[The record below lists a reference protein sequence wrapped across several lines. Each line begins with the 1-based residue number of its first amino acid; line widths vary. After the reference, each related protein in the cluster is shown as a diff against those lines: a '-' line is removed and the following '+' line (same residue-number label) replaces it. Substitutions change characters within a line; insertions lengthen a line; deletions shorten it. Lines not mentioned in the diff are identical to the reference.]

1 MRRFTQ
7 GFYGYAVALF
17 VCLAGAGLFLLVTPQ
32 SREEH
37 IPRLDYSITVANFG
51 HAVPYGVWAPQA
63 DPANWVPNSNRIADG
78 ENGAKVLYLGYAT
91 AARQHAMFVQSDERP
106 AAGFAS
112 RMANTD
118 KAMRHPAGRG
128 RRVGAALQG
137 GQEPAL
143 AGTCAARRDARH
155 HRDGGLDGAGRA
167 GGPPPATAPGLN
179 LSSDDPRIE
188 PLQRRPEG

>member
-17 VCLAGAGLFLLVTPQ
+17 VCLAAAGLFLLVTPQ

-51 HAVPYGVWAPQA
+51 HSVPYGVWAPSQ
-63 DPANWVPNSNRIADG
+63 DPPGWVPNSNRIAKG
-78 ENGAKVLYLGYAT
+78 ENGAQVLYLGYAT
-91 AARQHAMFVQSDERP
+91 ADRQHAMFAQSNEQP

-118 KAMRHPAGRG
+118 KAIGTQQVGGVAWEKRFREDKKQ
-128 RRVGAALQG
+128 RSLVRVLPDMTLVITGTADWQELAQLASVLQ
-137 GQEPAL
+137 
-143 AGTCAARRDARH
+143 
-155 HRDGGLDGAGRA
+155 
-167 GGPPPATAPGLN
+167 
-179 LSSDDPRIE
+179 
-188 PLQRRPEG
+188 QRPQG